1 MIVGSGKQF
10 KKMSD
15 WFKINNPTNA
25 KLLSGLSK
33 ENYDKLLAV
42 CDVGLIFLN
51 EKFTIPNYSSRL
63 LDNLYYDLAILS
75 NTDSITDIGVIIVKE
90 NIGKYFYGIQELDNM
105 ILEINKMKNST
116 YLKSFNNNS
125 QIILSNFFNIESSYK
140 LINNKITNN
149 YEESRRIT

>member
-1 MIVGSGKQF
+1 M
-10 KKMSD
+10 
-15 WFKINNPTNA
+15 
-25 KLLSGLSK
+25 
-33 ENYDKLLAV
+33 AV

-51 EKFTIPNYSSRL
+51 EKFTIPNYPSRL

-125 QIILSNFFNIESSYK
+125 QIILFIFFNIETSYK

>member
-1 MIVGSGKQF
+1 
-10 KKMSD
+10 MSD

-75 NTDSITDIGVIIVKE
+75 NTDSITDIGLIIVKE

-105 ILEINKMKNST
+105 ILEINKMKNSN